1 MDSVGT
7 GEGGTV
13 PGMSERASCQDV
25 CVTKQLSCVSH
36 SFKIQ
41 TLEAFLVD
49 GLFELLFTQTI
60 KG

>member
-7 GEGGTV
+7 GEGGLPLHV
-13 PGMSERASCQDV
+13 RLSEVV
-25 CVTKQLSCVSH
+25 CVAKSLVRVSH

-41 TLEAFLVD
+41 ILEAFLVA
-49 GLFELLFTQTI
+49 GLFELLFIQII

>member
-1 MDSVGT
+1 MSDVRLSVL
-7 GEGGTV
+7 
-13 PGMSERASCQDV
+13 
-25 CVTKQLSCVSH
+25 LSHWFVSH

-49 GLFELLFTQTI
+49 GLFELLFTQII